1 MSKKVLEKLERY
13 RKKHN
18 LTDTALAQKLK
29 VYRNYPFRWRKA
41 GRIIGI
47 YERLVENFLTKE
59 KENGRF

>member
-1 MSKKVLEKLERY
+1 MSKKTLEKLERY

-18 LTDTALAQKLK
+18 LPDTALSKRLK

-47 YERLVENFLTKE
+47 YERIVDAFLNKE

>member
-1 MSKKVLEKLERY
+1 MSEKTLEKLDRY
-13 RKKHN
+13 RKKHG
-18 LTDTALAQKLK
+18 LPDTVLAKRLK

-47 YERLVENFLTKE
+47 YERLVEDFLTKE